1 MLESLEDFFLKNNTL
16 SSSYEHTVSFVYIK
30 GPVCE
35 KKLKIEEK
43 QMIVLKLHTCEYF

>member
-1 MLESLEDFFLKNNTL
+1 MLEDFFLKNNTL

-43 QMIVLKLHTCEYF
+43 ANDCFETAYL